1 MRWRYNETVHLASE
15 CQMTARLALAA
26 VLAGVV
32 AGAVAQSAEE
42 LRRLYDDGRKVAA
55 QFVQQLGGELRRELE
70 TTGPLRSI
78 IVCKFSAPEVAS
90 SLSRMTGW
98 RVSRVSLR
106 TRNPALG
113 QPDAW
118 EHRVLVDFDQRVQRG
133 EKPEAMEFGEVVKEP
148 GGTYFRYMKA
158 LAVDKPCL
166 SCHGPEGSLSSAV
179 RERLASDYPFDKA
192 TGYSLG
198 QVRGAVT
205 IKRPL

>member
-1 MRWRYNETVHLASE
+1 MHVAPYSR
-15 CQMTARLALAA
+15 TAATLVSIAALAGGA
-26 VLAGVV
+26 
-32 AGAVAQSAEE
+32 AGAAAQSAGE
-42 LRRLYDDGRKVAA
+42 LRRLHEDGRKVAA
-55 QFVQQLGGELRRELE
+55 QFVQQLGGELRREME
-70 TTGPLRSI
+70 GTGPLRSI

-113 QPDAW
+113 QPDGW
-118 EHRVLVDFDQRVQRG
+118 EHRVLVDFDQRIQRG
-133 EKPEAMEFGEVVKEP
+133 EKADALEFGEVVKEP
-148 GGTYFRYMKA
+148 GGTYFRYLKA
-158 LAVDKPCL
+158 LPVDKLCL
-166 SCHGPEGSLSSAV
+166 NCHGPVESLSSAV
-179 RERLASDYPFDKA
+179 KERLASDYPFDKA

>member
-1 MRWRYNETVHLASE
+1 MTV
-15 CQMTARLALAA
+15 RLA
-26 VLAGVV
+26 VLVLF
-32 AGAVAQSAEE
+32 AGAACGAAAQAVDE
-42 LRRLYDDGRKVAA
+42 LRRYNDEGRKVAA

-113 QPDAW
+113 QPDPW
-118 EHRVLVDFDQRVQRG
+118 EYRVLGEFDQRAQRG
-133 EKPEAMEFGEVVKEP
+133 EKADTIEFGEVVKEP
-148 GGTYFRYMKA
+148 GGTYYRYMKA
-158 LAVDKPCL
+158 LPMERLCL
-166 SCHGPEGSLSSAV
+166 NCHGPAESLSSAV
-179 RERLASDYPFDKA
+179 KERLASDYPHDKA
-192 TGYSLG
+192 TGYTLG
-198 QVRGAVT
+198 QIRGAVT